1 MRASRAGGTL
11 LWLALFVTAGLALAQ
26 TTAPA
31 PSRAV
36 LSDLSWMTGRWIDD
50 SGGNL
55 SEEIWSPPS
64 GDSMMG
70 MWRYVSGGQARIFEL
85 LTISVEPA
93 GIVLRLR
100 HFDPELVAREDKGT
114 PVELSLVG
122 WTPGEA
128 VFEGPAVGAPGN
140 VRLTYRNP
148 SEDALTSTLEMDGK
162 KQEFSFRRAKPR
174 LEKTR

>member
-1 MRASRAGGTL
+1 MKTLSAAALLLLAAS
-11 LWLALFVTAGLALAQ
+11 TAALAQ
-26 TTAPA
+26 SAPA

-36 LSDLSWMTGRWIDD
+36 LSDLSWMAGRWIDD

-55 SEEIWSPPS
+55 SEEIWSAPS

-70 MWRYVSGGQARIFEL
+70 MWRYVSGGKARIFEL

-100 HFDPELVAREDKGT
+100 HFDPELVAREEKGT

-128 VFEGPAVGAPGN
+128 AFEGPAVGAPGL
-140 VRLTYRNP
+140 VRLTYRSP
-148 SEDALTSTLEMDGK
+148 SEDTLTSTLEKEGK
-162 KQEFSFRRAKPR
+162 KQEFSFRRARPR
-174 LEKTR
+174 VEKTR